1 MRNDIAADHAIVEA
15 VADDDRALRER
26 LAALEAEVQ
35 ADADAQRARKA
46 AAVAKLRDQRVT
58 QTAGGAVV
66 RNRAAPGDDAAARR
80 RSRLAD
86 RDAERD
92 AEDDRGRSAEAL
104 EDLGGALEL
113 ASKANKVKQELA
125 RKPRKGEKN
134 WMISGGASLLGP
146 IGWLYAGSLREA
158 VPATAAWL
166 LVASVVW
173 KILPFLWMPLMM
185 VVMPLSGIAGVV
197 YALSYNRAGKRQRL
211 FSDKKAKAL
220 PPSARAHGKAP
231 RLEDGS

>member
-1 MRNDIAADHAIVEA
+1 M
-15 VADDDRALRER
+15 ADDDRAVRER
-26 LAALEAEVQ
+26 LAALEAEVK

-46 AAVAKLRDQRVT
+46 AVVAKLRDQRVT
-58 QTAGGAVV
+58 QTAGGALVV
-66 RNRAAPGDDAAARR
+66 RNRAAPAEEARP
-80 RSRLAD
+80 RSRLTD
-86 RDAERD
+86 RADAELD
-92 AEDDRGRSAEAL
+92 DDDRRRADPL

-113 ASKANKVKQELA
+113 ASKANRVKQELA

-166 LVASVVW
+166 LVASFVW
-173 KILPFLWMPLMM
+173 KILPFLWMPLLM

-197 YALSYNRAGKRQRL
+197 YALSYNRAGQRQRL
-211 FSDKKAKAL
+211 FSDKGDKKDRKAL
-220 PPSARAHGKAP
+220 SASARAQARGKP
-231 RLEDGS
+231 HDDS